1 MTFGNV
7 FESYAKQ
14 TPICVMTRAAL
25 ENIFSSDRLDSIF
38 EEHSQRQHTNELLF
52 SSIADMMAAVVCRIY
67 PSVNAAYKSRTK
79 ELGVS
84 VNAVY
89 DKLQGIEP
97 QVSRQVVRETADHA
111 KSIIE
116 KTKGALSR
124 PLAGYRVKIVDGNH
138 FRRTD
143 RRIGELRGANV
154 APLPGKALAILDPQ
168 LRLVIDVI
176 PCEDGHANERK
187 LFGALSETI
196 QQQDVWIGDRN
207 FCTTNF
213 LFSFFSK
220 HAYFVI
226 RQHGRALNW
235 ELKGR
240 RTKKGATETGI
251 VYEQAMQILDNEDN
265 CRVIRRVTVK
275 LHEPTRDGETEIHIL
290 TNLPKKVGSLRIAQ
304 LYSDRWTIET
314 AFQELAENLDGEI
327 NTLGYP
333 KAALFA
339 FSLALV
345 AYNILSVVR
354 AAMRATHGADETENM
369 STYYMADE
377 IAGTYRGMMVVL
389 PSRFWTKQFAN
400 LTASRMAKA
409 LLHIAKNTSP
419 NDYRK
424 NKWSPKKKKKKQGKL
439 TRRKHV
445 STAQIL
451 EKRKTKARA
460 A

>member
-1 MTFGNV
+1 MSLGSV
-7 FESYAKQ
+7 FDLYAKQ
-14 TPICVMTRAAL
+14 TPICVMTRAGL
-25 ENIFSSDRLDSIF
+25 ENIFSSERLDSIF

-52 SSIADMMAAVVCRIY
+52 SSVADMMAAVVCRIY
-67 PSVNAAYKSRTK
+67 PSVNAAYKSRAK

-97 QVSRQVVRETADHA
+97 QVSRQVLCETADRA
-111 KSIIE
+111 RSIIE
-116 KTKGALSR
+116 KAKGTLPG
-124 PLAGYRVKIVDGNH
+124 PLPGYRVKIVDGNH
-138 FRRTD
+138 LRRTD
-143 RRIGELRGANV
+143 RRIGELRGVNV

-168 LRLVIDVI
+168 LRLVTDVI

-196 QQQDVWIGDRN
+196 QTREVWIGDRN

-213 LFSFFSK
+213 LFSFFVK

-226 RQHGRALNW
+226 RQHGRALDW
-235 ELKGR
+235 KLMGR
-240 RTKKGATETGI
+240 KRKKGATETGV
-251 VYEQAMQILDNEDN
+251 VYEQAMEITDQDGNSRL
-265 CRVIRRVTVK
+265 IRRVTLK
-275 LHEPTRDGETEIHIL
+275 LYEPTRDDETEIHIL
-290 TNLPKKVGSLRIAQ
+290 TNLPKKVGSLKITEVYR
-304 LYSDRWTIET
+304 DRWTIET

-354 AAMRATHGADETENM
+354 AAIRATHGADEAENM

-389 PSRFWTKQFAN
+389 PARYWTKRFGT
-400 LTASRMAKA
+400 LTANQMAKA
-409 LLHIAKNTSP
+409 LCGMAKTMSP
-419 NDYRK
+419 SDYRK
-424 NKWSPKKKKKKQGKL
+424 NKWSPKKKTKKQRKL

-445 STAQIL
+445 STAKIL
-451 EKRKTKARA
+451 EKRKTKAQA